1 MTPKERVNAAI
12 RHREPDRVPRDFS
25 AEPAIWSKLLQ
36 TLQTND
42 REAVLRRFEID
53 CRVMSYDAEIFC
65 RHPNDENFGTHSD
78 TKAWKREIA
87 PDVFVDIWGAKRNRV
102 KNDWGEYEELCE
114 YPLANAQS
122 PDDLQQFHWPSPD
135 WWDFSEV
142 ARVADEIGH
151 CGYYHLRYRVGSIF
165 ETAWSLRGFDRFLMD
180 LVLNPEIAQYM
191 MERILEVHLENLRQV
206 MSLAGNAID
215 MVYTY
220 DDVAH
225 QNGLLISPALWRK
238 TIRPF
243 QLRLFEKAKEYG
255 KSIMLHCCGAV
266 RPLLPEWI
274 DMGLDVIN
282 PVQPLAVNMN
292 FSELKEE
299 FGNRLSFHGGID
311 IQELL
316 PKGTPQEVSETVG
329 VTCQILGQQGGYI
342 LAPAHHIQADT
353 PLENIFA
360 LYDGAPA

>member
-25 AEPAIWSKLLQ
+25 AEPAVWSRLLQ
-36 TLQTND
+36 KLQTDD
-42 REAVLRRFEID
+42 REAILRHFDID
-53 CRVMSYDAEIFC
+53 CRVISYDSGIFLH
-65 RHPNDENFGTHSD
+65 RRNDEASSPASD
-78 TKAWKREIA
+78 AKSWKREVA
-87 PDVFVDIWGAKRNRV
+87 PGLFVDVWGAKRCRV

-122 PDDLQQFHWPSPD
+122 VNDLEQFRWPVPD

-142 ARVADEIGH
+142 PRVAEEIGH
-151 CGYYHLRYRVGSIF
+151 RGYYHLRYRVGSIF

-180 LVLNPEIAQYM
+180 LVLNPGMTQYI

-206 MSLAGNAID
+206 MSFAGNAID
-215 MVYTY
+215 MIYTY

-243 QLRLFEKAKEYG
+243 QRRLFEKAKEYG
-255 KSIMLHCCGAV
+255 KPIMLHCCGAV

-282 PVQPLAVNMN
+282 PIQPLAANMN

-299 FGNRLSFHGGID
+299 FGNRLAFHGGID

-316 PKGTPQEVSETVG
+316 PRGTPQEVSETIRK
-329 VTCQILGQQGGYI
+329 TCQILGKQGGYI

-353 PLENIFA
+353 PLENVFA
-360 LYDGAPA
+360 LYDGAPV